1 MGFDAKKA
9 KALADGEHI
18 IVDDAP
24 GLRLVA
30 TATRKTWT
38 YRYKSP
44 IDGRMRQVAMGQWPA
59 MTYAAALGVWDELR
73 TRRDAGED
81 LAKEKKRAGAVAK
94 AKAHLKEAQGIY
106 TVERLI
112 EDYLRGHVERHRKL
126 KGQKETRRLMLG
138 YSDSLLPMKPE
149 DVKRTHAFALL
160 EKVGANTPV
169 LANNLRT
176 ELGAAWDYAL
186 DAGRIS
192 EETPN
197 WWRLILKGKLRSR
210 GKIVDGEHQGV
221 NLRAL
226 QGAEVV
232 ALIRFLPNLSSLLDD
247 LFTLYLWT
255 GCRGSELVQMMGQE
269 VTQESDGWW
278 WTIPRSKLKMA
289 RNDLATDLRVPLVG
303 RALVLVRRRIAAYG
317 AGHLFPSQPGSALPH
332 VEQKVLGVAAWC
344 SRPGTKGRLGVNG
357 KMKLDIEPW
366 APHDLRRTVRTTLAM
381 LGCPDG
387 VAEAV
392 LGHLPSGI
400 VGVYNRHSY
409 DKERR
414 EWLTRLSEHW
424 EQIVLH

>member
-1 MGFDAKKA
+1 
-9 KALADGEHI
+9 
-18 IVDDAP
+18 
-24 GLRLVA
+24 
-30 TATRKTWT
+30 
-38 YRYKSP
+38 
-44 IDGRMRQVAMGQWPA
+44 
-59 MTYAAALGVWDELR
+59 
-73 TRRDAGED
+73 
-81 LAKEKKRAGAVAK
+81 
-94 AKAHLKEAQGIY
+94 
-106 TVERLI
+106 
-112 EDYLRGHVERHRKL
+112 
-126 KGQKETRRLMLG
+126 MLG
-138 YSDSLLPMKPE
+138 YSDFLLPMKPE
-149 DVKRTHAFALL
+149 EVKRTHAFALL

-210 GKIVDGEHQGV
+210 GKIVDGE
-221 NLRAL
+221 
-226 QGAEVV
+226 
-232 ALIRFLPNLSSLLDD
+232 PNLSSLLDD

-269 VTQESDGWW
+269 VTQETNGCW
-278 WTIPRSKLKMA
+278 WTIPRGKLKMA

-317 AGHLFPSQPGSALPH
+317 AGHLFPSQSGSALPH

-344 SRPGTKGRLGVNG
+344 SRPGTNGRLGANG
-357 KMKLDIEPW
+357 KMKLDIGPW

-414 EWLTRLSEHW
+414 EWLTKLSAHW
-424 EQIVLH
+424 EHLVR